1 MKDIAQ
7 KLKQLRIDNGL
18 SQERLAEQLH
28 VSRQAV
34 SKWETGEALPDMENM
49 IALARLYN
57 TSLDEL
63 AGIVVKKEESREES
77 EPSFE
82 ENEANDEGATINAD
96 IKKDGD
102 SVHISLNGL
111 NIKVNGGGKN
121 INFNGKKADN
131 DFFDDLDDAFED
143 IDEALEDMDEAF
155 EDLDGENVNINVSG
169 NIEIGEDGINIGN
182 GKVKIGKDGIN
193 INDGRVKIG
202 SAGIIIDDDDDEK
215 PKSGLVKILRAVPY
229 PAITAVAYLLLG
241 FLADAWG
248 IAWILFCTIPVYYG
262 LVECIRSGKISR
274 FPYVTLMPCI
284 YLYIGMQYS
293 LWHPG
298 WIIFCTIPIFYPI
311 AGAIDKAIA
320 KHKKSKN

>member
-1 MKDIAQ
+1 MKDIAE
-7 KLKQLRIDNGL
+7 KLKQLRIKNGL
-18 SQERLAEQLH
+18 SQEKLAEQLC

-102 SVHISLNGL
+102 SVHISLNGI
-111 NIKVNGGGKN
+111 NIRVNDGGKN
-121 INFNGKKADN
+121 INLNGKKADN
-131 DFFDDLDDAFED
+131 DFFDDLDDAF
-143 IDEALEDMDEAF
+143 EDMDEAF

-215 PKSGLVKILRAVPY
+215 PKSGLVRILRAVPY
-229 PAITAVAYLLLG
+229 PVITAVAYLLLG

>member
-1 MKDIAQ
+1 MKDIAE
-7 KLKQLRIDNGL
+7 KLKQLRIKNGL
-18 SQERLAEQLH
+18 SQERLAEQLC

-63 AGIVVKKEESREES
+63 AGIVVNKEESREES

-96 IKKDGD
+96 ISKDGD
-102 SVHISLNGL
+102 RVHISLNGI
-111 NIKVNGGGKN
+111 NIRVNDGGKN
-121 INFNGKKADN
+121 INLNG
-131 DFFDDLDDAFED
+131 DFDEDDFED
-143 IDEALEDMDEAF
+143 F
-155 EDLDGENVNINVSG
+155 EDLEDTIEDLEDGENVNIKIGDEGIRIG
-169 NIEIGEDGINIGN
+169 NKIKIDSDGINIGD
-182 GKVKIGKDGIN
+182 GK
-193 INDGRVKIG
+193 VKIG

-215 PKSGLVKILRAVPY
+215 PRSGLVRILRAVPY
-229 PAITAVAYLLLG
+229 PVITAVAYLLLG

-262 LVECIRSGKISR
+262 LIECIRSGKISR

-298 WIIFCTIPIFYPI
+298 WIIFCTTPIFYPV

>member
-1 MKDIAQ
+1 MKDIAE
-7 KLKQLRIDNGL
+7 KLKQLRIKNGL
-18 SQERLAEQLH
+18 SQERLAEQLC

-49 IALARLYN
+49 IALARLYG

-63 AGIVVKKEESREES
+63 ACIVVNKEESREES

-102 SVHISLNGL
+102 SVHISLNGI
-111 NIKVNGGGKN
+111 NIRVNDGGKN
-121 INFNGKKADN
+121 INLNG
-131 DFFDDLDDAFED
+131 DFDEDDFED
-143 IDEALEDMDEAF
+143 LEDLEDTFEDL

-193 INDGRVKIG
+193 INDGKVKIG

-215 PKSGLVKILRAVPY
+215 PTSGLVRILRAVPY
-229 PAITAVAYLLLG
+229 PVITAVAYLLLG

-262 LVECIRSGKISR
+262 LVECIKSGKISH

>member
-1 MKDIAQ
+1 MKDIAE
-7 KLKQLRIDNGL
+7 KLKQLRIKNGL
-18 SQERLAEQLH
+18 SQERLAEQLC

-49 IALARLYN
+49 IALARLYG

-63 AGIVVKKEESREES
+63 AGIVVNKEERREES

-102 SVHISLNGL
+102 SVHISLNGI
-111 NIKVNGGGKN
+111 NIRVNDGGKN
-121 INFNGKKADN
+121 INLNG
-131 DFFDDLDDAFED
+131 DFDEDDFEDLEDLEDAFED
-143 IDEALEDMDEAF
+143 LE
-155 EDLDGENVNINVSG
+155 DGENVNIK
-169 NIEIGEDGINIGN
+169 IGDEGIRIGN
-182 GKVKIGKDGIN
+182 KIKIDSDGIN
-193 INDGRVKIG
+193 INDGKVKIG
-202 SAGIIIDDDDDEK
+202 SAGIIIDDDDEES
-215 PKSGLVKILRAVPY
+215 PTSGLVKILRAVPY

-284 YLYIGMQYS
+284 YLYIGMQFG

-320 KHKKSKN
+320 KHKKPKN